1 MARFLARS
9 GFLAAPAWALMP
21 AEEGLVL
28 QAAECGSGAAQ
39 LLVGLACRRGDA
51 GLEKNDATAAA
62 WPERAATED
71 GAQAQHLLGCMYH
84 EGEWVSPDPAL
95 ATRRRQE

>member
-21 AEEGLVL
+21 AEAGLVL
-28 QAAECGSGAAQ
+28 QAAECGSSAAQ
-39 LLVGLACRRGDA
+39 LPVGLACRRGDG

-71 GAQAQHLLGCMYH
+71 GAQAQHLLGCMH
-84 EGEWVSPDPAL
+84 REGEWVSPAL
-95 ATRRRQE
+95 ATLRRQE